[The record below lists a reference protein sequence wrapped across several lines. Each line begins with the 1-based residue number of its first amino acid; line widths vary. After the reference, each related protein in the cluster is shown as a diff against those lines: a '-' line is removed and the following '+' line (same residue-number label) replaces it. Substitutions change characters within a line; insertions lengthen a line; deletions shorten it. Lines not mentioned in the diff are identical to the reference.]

1 MAHLLEPVFDGVGLP
16 DALVYP
22 VAFTIALA
30 VVVGMHVV
38 VGEMVPKNLAIAGP
52 ERAALLLAPL
62 LVLVVAGLKPLV
74 VGLNVTA
81 NGILRLLRVEPK
93 DEVSSSFTREEVAG
107 FVEAS
112 RREGLLDADEYDRVA
127 GALGFIERS
136 VSSVMLPSATLAVVR
151 RGSTVT
157 DVERLCT
164 ETGFSRFPVGERGG
178 DGAVLDLVGYLHIKD
193 VLETD
198 PEKRARP
205 IADKWIRPLASVQPA
220 DKLHVALTVMR
231 AKGSH
236 LARVVAEDGT
246 ALGVVALEDVLEE
259 LVGEIREAE
268 TAGETSRPGSVAEDR
283 HLLLKRPHEPAGP
296 RQRVDLELADRSG
309 QRCVVEVEPLHRRD
323 EPQVGVEDTYGR
335 EVVLVLAGPVAVRLR
350 DQDEPVLVVRGHEV
364 AGAVRDRDALDAAT
378 GEVDG
383 QERAVER

>member
-1 MAHLLEPVFDGVGLP
+1 MSDLTALVIAGVLLALNFFFVAAEFALISARRTQVEPLALGGSRRARITLRAMEDVSLMMAAAQLGITICSLGLGAIGEPAVAHLLEPVFDGVGLP

-151 RGSTVT
+151 RESTVA

-268 TAGETSRPGSVAEDR
+268 TAGETSRPGA
-283 HLLLKRPHEPAGP
+283 
-296 RQRVDLELADRSG
+296 Q
-309 QRCVVEVEPLHRRD
+309 
-323 EPQVGVEDTYGR
+323 
-335 EVVLVLAGPVAVRLR
+335 
-350 DQDEPVLVVRGHEV
+350 
-364 AGAVRDRDALDAAT
+364 
-378 GEVDG
+378 
-383 QERAVER
+383 